1 MEFLDPLSIIHSLK
15 ALTNDKLKLKGT
27 IEMSQLE
34 SLEIKIINDLPNYMK

>member
-1 MEFLDPLSIIHSLK
+1 
-15 ALTNDKLKLKGT
+15 LKGT